1 MANSN
6 HSGIFYMKQD
16 GKRIP
21 AFPKEFRRGPFSRL
35 ERKFLIIFGGLV
47 FLFYTTVGLL
57 STFVKVD
64 TSQDE
69 KQILKIQE
77 RYAEL
82 VMNQPKPKEEVKKEE
97 KSTTGP
103 AIETKEEVKEED
115 TKEEVKVDRAKESFA
130 EKEQRKEAS
139 SETRRQVREQVSKQ
153 IQSSGIFA
161 AITATGGSG
170 SGGGG
175 SAVASAADL
184 LGTATDD
191 GLGDLSNLNVTKG
204 SFATRKADAAGTA
217 GVTERKGTR
226 TTDVGIEKQSVGKAE
241 VTQVASAANV
251 NITSAPPEISGE
263 SSTHADRSQAAIQ
276 RVVQRETQRLKRV
289 YEDWLKRD
297 PALSGRLTVK
307 FTILPSGAVSNVS
320 VVKTTMN
327 NPEFDET
334 ILRYIKRW
342 QFPEVS
348 GGTPVEV
355 VYPFV
360 FEGQS

>member
-1 MANSN
+1 M
-6 HSGIFYMKQD
+6 QQE

-64 TSQDE
+64 KVQDE

-103 AIETKEEVKEED
+103 ATETKEEVKEEK
-115 TKEEVKVDRAKESFA
+115 KEEVKVDRDKESFA
-130 EKEQRKEAS
+130 EKEQRKEAT

-161 AITATGGSG
+161 AITATSG

-175 SAVASAADL
+175 GSVASAADL
-184 LGTATDD
+184 LGTASDD

-204 SFATRKADAAGTA
+204 SFATRKADAGA
-217 GVTERKGTR
+217 GVTERKGSR
-226 TTDVGIEKQSVGKAE
+226 TTDVGIQKENVGKAE

-251 NITSAPPEISGE
+251 NITSAPPEITGE
-263 SSTHADRSQAAIQ
+263 SSTHSDRSQSAIQ
-276 RVVQRETQRLKRV
+276 RVVQREAQRLKRV
-289 YEDWLKRD
+289 FEDWLKRD

-320 VVKTTMN
+320 VVKSTMN

-342 QFPEVS
+342 QFPEVP
-348 GGTPVEV
+348 GGSPVEV

>member
-1 MANSN
+1 
-6 HSGIFYMKQD
+6 MKQD
-16 GKRIP
+16 GKRVP
-21 AFPKEFRRGPFSRL
+21 AFPKEYRRGLFSRL

-57 STFVKVD
+57 SVFVKVD
-64 TSQDE
+64 TTQDE

-82 VMNQPKPKEEVKKEE
+82 VMNQPKPKEEVKKED

-103 AIETKEEVKEED
+103 AIETKEEVKEE
-115 TKEEVKVDRAKESFA
+115 TKEEVKVDRTKESFT

-170 SGGGG
+170 GGGGG

-204 SFATRKADAAGTA
+204 SFATRKADADAGTA

-251 NITSAPPEISGE
+251 NITSAPPEITGE
-263 SSTHADRSQAAIQ
+263 SSTHADRSQTAIQ
-276 RVVQRETQRLKRV
+276 RVVQREAQRLKRV

-307 FTILPSGAVSNVS
+307 FTILPSGAVSNLS
-320 VVKTTMN
+320 VVKSTMN
-327 NPEFDET
+327 NQEFDET

>member
-1 MANSN
+1 
-6 HSGIFYMKQD
+6 MKQD

-21 AFPKEFRRGPFSRL
+21 AFPKEYKRGPFSRF
-35 ERKFLIIFGGLV
+35 ERRFLVIFGVLV
-47 FLFYTTVGLL
+47 FLFYATIGLL

-64 TSQDE
+64 STQDE

-77 RYAEL
+77 RYAQL

-103 AIETKEEVKEED
+103 AIETKEEVKDED
-115 TKEEVKVDRAKESFA
+115 QKEEVKVDRNKESFA
-130 EKEQRKEAS
+130 EKEQRKEAT
-139 SETRRQVREQVSKQ
+139 SETRRQVREEVSKQ

-161 AITATGGSG
+161 AITATGGG
-170 SGGGG
+170 GGGG

-184 LGTATDD
+184 LGAAADD
-191 GLGDLSNLNVTKG
+191 GLGDLSNLNITKG
-204 SFATRKADAAGTA
+204 SFATRKADATTTE
-217 GVTERKGTR
+217 VTERKGSR

-241 VTQVASAANV
+241 VAQVASAANV

-263 SSTHADRSQAAIQ
+263 SSAHADRSQAAIL

-297 PALSGRLTVK
+297 PALSGRLTIK

-320 VVKTTMN
+320 VVKTTIN

-334 ILRYIKRW
+334 ILRYIRRW
-342 QFPEVS
+342 QFPVVS
-348 GGTPVEV
+348 DGTPVEV

>member
-1 MANSN
+1 
-6 HSGIFYMKQD
+6 MKQD

-35 ERKFLIIFGGLV
+35 ERRFLIIFGGLV

-57 STFVKVD
+57 SAFVKVD
-64 TSQDE
+64 SKQDE

-82 VMNQPKPKEEVKKEE
+82 VMNQPKPKEEVKKED

-115 TKEEVKVDRAKESFA
+115 TKEEVKVDRAKESFT
-130 EKEQRKEAS
+130 EKEQRKDAT

-170 SGGGG
+170 SGGG
-175 SAVASAADL
+175 STVASAADL

-204 SFATRKADAAGTA
+204 SFATRKADAGAA

-241 VTQVASAANV
+241 VTQVSSAANV

-263 SSTHADRSQAAIQ
+263 SSTHADRSQGAIQ
-276 RVVQRETQRLKRV
+276 RVVQREAQRLKRV

-307 FTILPSGAVSNVS
+307 FTILASGAVSNVS
-320 VVKTTMN
+320 VVKSTMN
-327 NPEFDET
+327 NQEFDET

>member
-21 AFPKEFRRGPFSRL
+21 AFPKEYKRGPFSRF
-35 ERKFLIIFGGLV
+35 ERKFFVIFGVLV
-47 FLFYTTVGLL
+47 FLFYTTIGLL

-64 TSQDE
+64 TTQDE

-77 RYAEL
+77 RYAQL

-103 AIETKEEVKEED
+103 AIETKDEVKDEEQ
-115 TKEEVKVDRAKESFA
+115 KEEVKVDREKESFA
-130 EKEQRKEAS
+130 EKEQRKEAA

-170 SGGGG
+170 GGGG

-204 SFATRKADAAGTA
+204 SFATRKADAAAA
-217 GVTERKGTR
+217 GGTERKGSR

-241 VTQVASAANV
+241 VAQVASAANV
-251 NITSAPPEISGE
+251 NITSAPPEITGE
-263 SSTHADRSQAAIQ
+263 SSTHADRSQAAIG
-276 RVVQRETQRLKRV
+276 RVVQREAQRLKRV
-289 YEDWLKRD
+289 FEDWLKRD